1 MYKYTFNGD
10 YDYRTPNKLNKQQ
23 IQSKIDELTASGAFD
38 PEAREQE
45 QLGYEALLGDTI
57 LLNHVRNF
65 KNATTGEDWNAKSD
79 EETLEAYYQTMR
91 DINHNSMSALK
102 LSGYMMGDKFNE
114 DERFAIREMMGTWD
128 KVVPFY
134 QDNGRKWRGFLDL
147 VESYGT
153 DPLLY
158 AGIGTGGLATF
169 GGQAAKQVA
178 LRGIKKAA
186 MAYGTKAAKFG
197 AIEGAVV
204 GGVHNTGVQS
214 LEKEIGMRDEID
226 LGELGK
232 ASLFGGAAGLLLG
245 GAIGA
250 GVGTFRGA
258 KMAKLKD
265 SGVEVAV
272 SEAITKGQTKA
283 VNKVKSVKGGGKE
296 VTTPDGQVYKVVKAE
311 DGTYQIVDAN
321 GKATG
326 AFKKQREAVESL
338 EAGSKDKIK
347 QAKRK
352 DGDLTPDE
360 LAAAEAARK
369 KAIAGQRLEAQEEL
383 AIQMADEQVKREAR
397 REAYDAFI
405 ERIDQSFV
413 TTLAGKGVASAGG
426 KRTAKQEAVDAQA
439 ILKNY
444 GMSRDNFD
452 LDELA
457 EQLSYDLAPQVR
469 QVSKDGSVSYIDKP
483 KPQTNLKK
491 GTKKYKKE
499 QLVNLGMEVEHLALE
514 RVRESWMKNHPDF
527 VEHYDTFEKL
537 MLSRME
543 VGSEAGRTLNYMKN
557 INRMRTHHI
566 EQMMEAVAT
575 VSHSPKA
582 IMDALEKVSQ
592 TKLKP
597 YQKVVDVINEFFVHN
612 ILTAGSTMAVNTI
625 SSAINMH
632 MRSLDDIVGG
642 ALTLNKQQITRGGIE
657 LYGVYSNLWSASKAA
672 FETLVTAKQ
681 QINPRKMYAETV
693 EGGDIAIG
701 NRDYDLKRLLSRDF
715 RDEFKTA
722 NESIG
727 MATANVI
734 GNLNRAI
741 GKRMMLTSDEFV
753 KQMTFRST
761 LLGDVAMQNMK
772 KGMKYKEAISAA
784 QKEVSELSD
793 NHIKRMAEGQTPENA
808 MTRNARDRADAA
820 TFQDDFKDDI
830 FGMVGRGSNKIRQTI
845 PLLTVVMPFI
855 RTPANLLSFAGQ
867 RTPILNAFSKE
878 LREQISQGGE
888 AAARA
893 EAALVTGTMLWALA
907 GFYAVSG
914 QITGPDAT
922 DRGRRNVARTAGV
935 LPYSFVG
942 EDGTH
947 TQINRYDPLARPFM
961 TMGAIGDVFKYGT
974 NDEQK
979 NLFGD
984 LVLAFAKTSLSMPS
998 LQGVSRI
1005 FDMATETEGKT
1016 AGSKIEAFAGQT
1028 MRSFMPYYRLI
1039 DELNSF
1045 SDDLQLVPEVR
1056 TIGDAFDGYGSSVNK
1071 LINGQYQNSNV
1082 KRDPIFGEPIE
1093 RNEMWYGISGLAY
1106 KPKHKSQ
1113 KHNEVMYE
1121 LHDRLGVRVNN
1132 LPPKHPV
1139 LGMQDLRRIQAGPDT
1154 NRTLYDVLQEY
1165 VGTVKFEG
1173 VDLLTALHN
1182 EIKSGHYNS
1191 IAMTDFDRT
1200 SGMPVLE
1207 GKGTRVDELKD
1218 IISAYRRY
1226 AIDYMVKEAREDTQH
1241 PLHKSIKMMDDRHS
1255 LNGVFHVGG
1264 SEYGL

>member
-1 MYKYTFNGD
+1 MYKYTFND
-10 YDYRTPNKLNKQQ
+10 YDYRTPNRLNEQQ
-23 IQSKIDELTASGAFD
+23 IQHKIDELTASGAFD

-45 QLGYEALLGDTI
+45 ELGYEALLGDTQ
-57 LLNHVRNF
+57 LLKHVRNF

-102 LSGYMMGDKFNE
+102 LSGYMFGDKFNE

-128 KVVPFY
+128 KVVPWY
-134 QDNGRKWRGFLDL
+134 EDNGRKWRGFLDL

-158 AGIGTGGLATF
+158 AGMATGGLATF

-178 LRGIKKAA
+178 LRGIKSAA
-186 MAYGTKAAKFG
+186 WAYAKKGAKYG

-204 GGVHNTGVQS
+204 GGVHNTVVQS

-226 LGELGK
+226 LTDVGK
-232 ASLFGGAAGLLLG
+232 SALFGGSAGLLLG
-245 GAIGA
+245 GFLGG
-250 GVGTFRGA
+250 GVGAYRAA
-258 KMAKLKD
+258 KIDKLRKK
-265 SGVEVAV
+265 GVKVDENVTT
-272 SEAITKGQTKA
+272 EGQTKA
-283 VNKVKSVKGGGKE
+283 VNKVKSMKGGGKL
-296 VTTPDGQVYKVVKAE
+296 VTTPDGQSYNIVKAK
-311 DGTYQIVDAN
+311 DGTYQIVDAEGN
-321 GKATG
+321 ATG
-326 AFKKQREAVESL
+326 AFKKQKDAVQSL
-338 EAGSKDKIK
+338 ESNSKAKLKEAK
-347 QAKRK
+347 QK
-352 DGDLTPDE
+352 DGDLTPEE
-360 LAAAEAARK
+360 LDAAEAARK

-383 AIQMADEQVKREAR
+383 AIQMADEQIKREGR
-397 REAYDAFI
+397 REAYENFI
-405 ERIDQSFV
+405 QRIDQSFV
-413 TTLAGKGVASAGG
+413 TTLAGKGVATAGG

-444 GMSRDNFD
+444 GMTKDNFD

-597 YQKVVDVINEFFVHN
+597 YQKVIDVINEFFVHN

-642 ALTLNKQQITRGGIE
+642 ALTLNGQQIRRGGIE
-657 LYGVYSNLWSASKAA
+657 LYGVYSNLWSSGKAA
-672 FETLVTAKQ
+672 METLVTAKQ

-701 NRDYDLKRLLSRDF
+701 NRDYDLKRLFSRDF
-715 RDEFKTA
+715 KDEFKTA

-761 LLGDVAMQNMK
+761 LLGDIAEQNMK
-772 KGMKYKEAISAA
+772 KGMKFKEAISTA
-784 QKEVSELSD
+784 QKQVDEMSET
-793 NHIKRMAEGQTPENA
+793 HVRRMAEGQTPENA

-893 EAALVTGTMLWALA
+893 EAALVTGTMLWAAA
-907 GFYAVSG
+907 GLYAVSG
-914 QITGPDAT
+914 NITGPDAT

-935 LPYSFVG
+935 LPYSFVS

-974 NDEQK
+974 NDEQQ

-1016 AGSKIEAFAGQT
+1016 AGSKVEAFAGQT

-1071 LINGQYQNSNV
+1071 LINGHYQNSNV
-1082 KRDPIFGEPIE
+1082 KRDPIFGYPIE
-1093 RNEMWYGISGLAY
+1093 RNEMWLGMSGLAY
-1106 KPKHKSQ
+1106 KPKNKSR

-1139 LGMQDLRRIQAGPDT
+1139 LAMVDLRRIEAGPDT

-1165 VGTVKFEG
+1165 VGQVEFEG
-1173 VDLLTALHN
+1173 VDLITALHN
-1182 EIKSGHYNS
+1182 EINSGSYNS
-1191 IAMTDFDRT
+1191 ITMRDFDRT
-1200 SGMPVLE
+1200 TGMPVLE
-1207 GKGTRVDELKD
+1207 GRGTRVDALKD

-1226 AIDYMVKEAREDTQH
+1226 AIDYMVKEAHENPDH
-1241 PLHKSIKMMDDRHS
+1241 PLHKSVKMMEERNS

-1264 SEYGL
+1264 SQYGL